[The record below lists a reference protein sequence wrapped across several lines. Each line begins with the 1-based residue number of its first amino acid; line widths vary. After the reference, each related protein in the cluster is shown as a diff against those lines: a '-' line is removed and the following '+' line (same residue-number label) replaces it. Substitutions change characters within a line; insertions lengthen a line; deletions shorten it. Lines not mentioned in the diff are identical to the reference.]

1 MGTFFDVVLLV
12 ILLLFVLSGLRRGI
26 VRSVIELIGFLAAL
40 VLSVRLSGRIAAAVL
55 PAVREWFPSAPQ
67 HGIAVQV
74 LAAAAVFV
82 LCELAAGLIASAA
95 DRVFRLPVLRQINA
109 LLGGVFGLLKGGAVL
124 LLICAVTRMLLPGW
138 AAGKP
143 EFQEIGKSRILRMT
157 ESKNPVETL
166 LREDKWNGAGWN
178 ENQKQK
184 L

>member
-1 MGTFFDVVLLV
+1 MGIFFDIVLLV

-40 VLSVRLSGRIAAAVL
+40 VLSVRLSGQIAAAVF
-55 PAVREWFPSAPQ
+55 PAVRGWLPSALQ

-74 LAAAAVFV
+74 LAAAAVFI

-109 LLGGVFGLLKGGAVL
+109 LLGGVFGFLKGAAVL
-124 LLICAVTRMLLPGW
+124 LLICAVAGMFLP
-138 AAGKP
+138 AATAVRPAWKG
-143 EFQEIGKSRILRMT
+143 IGESRIFQMT
-157 ESKNPVETL
+157 QSKNPVETL
-166 LREDKWNGAGWN
+166 LREDKWNGADWN
-178 ENQKQK
+178 EKQKQK